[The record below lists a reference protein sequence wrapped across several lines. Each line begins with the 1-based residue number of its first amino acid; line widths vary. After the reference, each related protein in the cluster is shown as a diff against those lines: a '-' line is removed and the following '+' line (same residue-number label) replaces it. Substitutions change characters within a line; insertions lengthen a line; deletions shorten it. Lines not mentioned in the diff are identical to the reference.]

1 MRCGA
6 ARRRISDA
14 LDGSLRPG
22 RQPGL
27 EAHLR
32 TCADCRSYRQR
43 LERLQ
48 AEVHPPADRPA
59 EFWASFERGVASR
72 LEPRGGGRGA
82 VGAPFAARRRWAWAA
97 AAILILAGV
106 GIWHVVRRP
115 ITAPAE
121 VWAAYDDAVD
131 PLLQAAEADPDLA
144 ARVER
149 EITASIEEMT
159 PATDLDADALLA
171 SDPLFWEGLSDD
183 ELRGVVAELENDLG
197 QGGPQ

>member
-22 RQPGL
+22 RRPGV

-48 AEVHPPADRPA
+48 AEVRPPADRPA
-59 EFWASFERGVASR
+59 DFWAAFERDLASR
-72 LEPRGGGRGA
+72 LVPAGKGNGA

-97 AAILILAGV
+97 AAVLILAGA
-106 GIWHVVRRP
+106 GIWHVLRRP

-131 PLLQAAEADPDLA
+131 PLLQAAEADPELAGRVDL
-144 ARVER
+144 
-149 EITASIEEMT
+149 EIRASIEELA
-159 PATDLDADALLA
+159 PVVDPDADALLA

-197 QGGPQ
+197 HGGPQ

>member
-1 MRCGA
+1 
-6 ARRRISDA
+6 
-14 LDGSLRPG
+14 
-22 RQPGL
+22 
-27 EAHLR
+27 
-32 TCADCRSYRQR
+32 
-43 LERLQ
+43 
-48 AEVHPPADRPA
+48 
-59 EFWASFERGVASR
+59 
-72 LEPRGGGRGA
+72 
-82 VGAPFAARRRWAWAA
+82 
-97 AAILILAGV
+97 V